1 MERLLL
7 KAIDDVINYLVSS
20 KDYKEC
26 VKLKEQMKKSS
37 DVTSLVEEI
46 KTLQKQYVKNNYDA
60 EIKQKLDCLE
70 DRLKTIPIYVI
81 YMQHLEKV
89 NEMINYVKDEMNDYF
104 YKLLNEL

>member
-1 MERLLL
+1 M
-7 KAIDDVINYLVSS
+7 KALDDVINYLVSS

-26 VKLKEQMKKSS
+26 IRLKEQMKKSR
-37 DVTSLVEEI
+37 DVLSLVEEI
-46 KTLQKQYVKNNYDA
+46 KTLQKQYVKSNYDT
-60 EIKQKLDCLE
+60 EIKEKLDYLE
-70 DRLKTIPIYVI
+70 DKLNTIPVYVI